1 MIHSTVSA
9 PKGEKTKYRLAESM
23 KECMKTT
30 PVEEITVRQIC
41 EICGVTRQT
50 FYRNFLD
57 KYDLINW
64 YFDKLLTKSFEHMGR
79 GTTVFDSLEKK
90 FTYIQKEKAFFAAAF
105 RYDKQN
111 SLREHDFDLILA
123 FYENL
128 IHEKSGSPV
137 SPEMHFLLEMYCQGS
152 ITMTVKWVLTGMD
165 LTPSEFAALLVRA
178 MPEDLKKT
186 VPESAAAL
194 LERVSKWGL
203 QIAEMVFQT
212 RSGYFSQILFCCFCH
227 NGDFF

>member
-105 RYDKQN
+105 RYDKRQSGFTGN
-111 SLREHDFDLILA
+111 AFSSRNVLSGFHHHDRKMGA
-123 FYENL
+123 YR
-128 IHEKSGSPV
+128 HGSDTFRVCRSSRP
-137 SPEMHFLLEMYCQGS
+137 GNA
-152 ITMTVKWVLTGMD
+152 G
-165 LTPSEFAALLVRA
+165 R
-178 MPEDLKKT
+178 LKKT
-186 VPESAAAL
+186 IPESAAAL

>member
-64 YFDKLLTKSFEHMGR
+64 YLYNYSSNFPYFTGFPAC
-79 GTTVFDSLEKK
+79 SL
-90 FTYIQKEKAFFAAAF
+90 
-105 RYDKQN
+105 
-111 SLREHDFDLILA
+111 
-123 FYENL
+123 
-128 IHEKSGSPV
+128 
-137 SPEMHFLLEMYCQGS
+137 
-152 ITMTVKWVLTGMD
+152 VK
-165 LTPSEFAALLVRA
+165 
-178 MPEDLKKT
+178 
-186 VPESAAAL
+186 
-194 LERVSKWGL
+194 
-203 QIAEMVFQT
+203 
-212 RSGYFSQILFCCFCH
+212 
-227 NGDFF
+227 

>member
-111 SLREHDFDLILA
+111 SLREHDFDRDVL
-123 FYENL
+123 
-128 IHEKSGSPV
+128 SGFHHHDRK
-137 SPEMHFLLEMYCQGS
+137 MGAYRHGS
-152 ITMTVKWVLTGMD
+152 DTFRVCRSSRPGN
-165 LTPSEFAALLVRA
+165 AGR
-178 MPEDLKKT
+178 LKKT

>member
-64 YFDKLLTKSFEHMGR
+64 YFDKLLTKSFEHMGAYR
-79 GTTVFDSLEKK
+79 HGSDT
-90 FTYIQKEKAFFAAAF
+90 F
-105 RYDKQN
+105 RVCRSSRPGN
-111 SLREHDFDLILA
+111 AGR
-123 FYENL
+123 
-128 IHEKSGSPV
+128 
-137 SPEMHFLLEMYCQGS
+137 
-152 ITMTVKWVLTGMD
+152 
-165 LTPSEFAALLVRA
+165 
-178 MPEDLKKT
+178 LKKT

-194 LERVSKWGL
+194 LERVSKWDL

>member
-64 YFDKLLTKSFEHMGR
+64 YFDVLAQMSFKQMGISM
-79 GTTVFDSLEKK
+79 T
-90 FTYIQKEKAFFAAAF
+90 
-105 RYDKQN
+105 
-111 SLREHDFDLILA
+111 LRE
-123 FYENL
+123 
-128 IHEKSGSPV
+128 G
-137 SPEMHFLLEMYCQGS
+137 
-152 ITMTVKWVLTGMD
+152 
-165 LTPSEFAALLVRA
+165 LVRSLNLSKA
-178 MPEDLKKT
+178 KDNFLPQHFQ
-186 VPESAAAL
+186 V
-194 LERVSKWGL
+194 RVR
-203 QIAEMVFQT
+203 IA
-212 RSGYFSQILFCCFCH
+212 
-227 NGDFF
+227 